1 MQDVIVRPSDHS
13 VKELFT
19 ETGERTHVGMSKSI
33 LLTLDRVRELKK
45 MIRSLLFNYLELLNL
60 MIESP
65 TAKLDEDTTLGIMS
79 NQTET
84 TNKPAWE
91 IKANQI
97 QLLLINMSY
106 LLNSYRP
113 HQARE
118 QLITILQEQFNRR
131 DKATTSINETITS
144 CVTLLEEAKKVLSST
159 METDKEHK
167 KVEIEESNA
176 KKRKREEDEPVE
188 KAQKEE
194 IEEQE
199 LPADVL
205 TLFAQ
210 IRQEVGK

>member
-1 MQDVIVRPSDHS
+1 VQDVIVRPSDHS